1 MAKEISNFTE
11 KIISRWF
18 GGIVRDDKSKVIGGA
33 FNMEELYIFANQ
45 DYFQAEQINSA
56 DSMPASTEIYAYAT
70 GDDDTVYGYG
80 QKTTATVGTVRLVSV
95 ATGGADNPGT
105 FGALFRSEIY
115 AYATGDDD
123 TVYGY
128 GQKTTAT
135 VGTVRLVSVATGGA
149 DNPGTFGAL
158 FT

>member
-33 FNMEELYIFANQ
+33 FNMEELDIFANQ

-95 ATGGADNPGT
+95 AAG
-105 FGALFRSEIY
+105 
-115 AYATGDDD
+115 
-123 TVYGY
+123 V
-128 GQKTTAT
+128 
-135 VGTVRLVSVATGGA
+135 A

-158 FT
+158 FTSADTTNLATPISDLKFLRTTEASNPASLYYRIL